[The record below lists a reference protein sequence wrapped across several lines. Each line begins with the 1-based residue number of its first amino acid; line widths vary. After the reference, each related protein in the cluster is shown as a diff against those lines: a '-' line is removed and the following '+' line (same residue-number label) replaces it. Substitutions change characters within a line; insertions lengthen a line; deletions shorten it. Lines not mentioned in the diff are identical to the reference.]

1 MMQISKQF
9 GHANMGVT
17 GEHYSHY
24 HPDCMGQASDH
35 TSRMLENSQNGSQ
48 CLKTQKKN
56 KKNQVTH

>member
-35 TSRMLENSQNGSQ
+35 TSQMLENLLERESMP
-48 CLKTQKKN
+48 KN
-56 KKNQVTH
+56 SDKNQEK